1 MLGASLRNAVK
12 KGRQICEAVG
22 SRRYVL
28 EGIIDCEPIT
38 ITVSIGVGTWAKG
51 DTVAE
56 LVGRADKALYQA
68 KATGKNR
75 VVSEKDIK

>member
-1 MLGASLRNAVK
+1 LAQVPT
-12 KGRQICEAVG
+12 
-22 SRRYVL
+22 
-28 EGIIDCEPIT
+28 PIR